1 MARTFKK
8 QNIERILHHPSLLK
22 GIVIMAIPVFLNNF
36 LKSLHDMV
44 DAIFI
49 ARMDVGSQETL
60 DAALAALNI
69 HWPVFFFFMALAA
82 GLGIATVAMV
92 SQYTG
97 AGRKD
102 LASSYASKLISL
114 AIVLA
119 LIVMA
124 IFFFTSDIVL
134 GFNLFAYLM
143 GARGE
148 ALGFAGVYFRI
159 RSYEFI
165 FVFIFI
171 VYQSIRQA
179 TGETLYPVILNI
191 GGILLNIFLT
201 WLFVSRL
208 SMGVAGAAY
217 ATLIAN
223 AAPLP
228 FIVYDLFHSKNHI
241 RISVKDMLIDKE
253 TLSEMKRFALP
264 ASLGQAVSS
273 LGFIII
279 QSIILRYGDMVSAGF
294 SVGNRISSLLLNP
307 VVAISTISA
316 AFIGL
321 NIGHDQ
327 PERARKAYEVSR
339 NLSFALMVIGIAII
353 IPLRFPIIE
362 LILGTNTSESYR
374 IAGVYTVWILLTQ
387 PFMALFQS
395 YIGLFN
401 GSGHSGHTLR
411 MSIVR
416 LWGMRVPMVLLSML
430 ILPPDDYRGIF
441 WAMMISNFV
450 ILFYGEYLKKQIKFD
465 VQVRL

>member
-1 MARTFKK
+1 
-8 QNIERILHHPSLLK
+8 
-22 GIVIMAIPVFLNNF
+22 
-36 LKSLHDMV
+36 
-44 DAIFI
+44 
-49 ARMDVGSQETL
+49 
-60 DAALAALNI
+60 
-69 HWPVFFFFMALAA
+69 
-82 GLGIATVAMV
+82 
-92 SQYTG
+92 
-97 AGRKD
+97 
-102 LASSYASKLISL
+102 
-114 AIVLA
+114 
-119 LIVMA
+119 
-124 IFFFTSDIVL
+124 
-134 GFNLFAYLM
+134 M

-148 ALGFAGVYFRI
+148 ALDFAGVYFRI

-165 FVFIFI
+165 LVFVFI

-191 GGILLNIFLT
+191 GGILLNILLT

-208 SMGVAGAAY
+208 QMGVAGAAY
-217 ATLIAN
+217 ATLIAH
-223 AAPLP
+223 AAPMP
-228 FIVYDLFHSKNHI
+228 FIIYDLFKSKHHI
-241 RISVKDMLIDKE
+241 RI
-253 TLSEMKRFALP
+253 TLSEMKIDLDTLKEMSRFALP

-273 LGFIII
+273 FGFIVI

-316 AFIGL
+316 AFVGL
-321 NIGHDQ
+321 NIGHNQ
-327 PERARKAYEVSR
+327 PERAKRAYEVSR

-353 IPLRFPIIE
+353 IPLRYPIIE
-362 LILGTNTSESYR
+362 LILGTNASESYR

-401 GSGHSGHTLR
+401 GSGHSAYTLK

-416 LWGMRVPMVLLSML
+416 LWGMRVPLVFLSML
-430 ILPPDDYRGIF
+430 LLPPDDYRGIF

-450 ILFYGEYLKKQIKFD
+450 ILFYGEYLKKNIKFD

>member
-1 MARTFKK
+1 VARPIKK
-8 QNIERILHHPSLLK
+8 ENIDRILHHPSLLK

-44 DAIFI
+44 DAIFV
-49 ARMDVGSQETL
+49 ARMDVGSQATL

-69 HWPVFFFFMALAA
+69 HWPIFHLFMALAA

-97 AGRKD
+97 AGRRD
-102 LASSYASKLISL
+102 LASSYASKLIML
-114 AIVLA
+114 AIIFA
-119 LIVMA
+119 LIVIG
-124 IFFFTSDIVL
+124 IFFLTSDTLL

-148 ALGFAGVYFRI
+148 ALGFAGEYFRI

-165 FVFIFI
+165 FVFVFI

-191 GGILLNIFLT
+191 GGILLNILLT
-201 WLFVSRL
+201 WIFVSIL
-208 SMGVAGAAY
+208 NMGIAGAAY

-223 AAPLP
+223 AAPMP
-228 FIVYDLFHSKNHI
+228 FVVYDLLMSKKHI
-241 RISVKDMLIDKE
+241 RISPKDMMIDKE
-253 TLSEMKRFALP
+253 TLYEMSRFAVP
-264 ASLGQAVSS
+264 ASVGQAVSS
-273 LGFIII
+273 LGFVII

-321 NIGHDQ
+321 NIGHAQ
-327 PERARKAYEVSR
+327 PERARRSYEVSR
-339 NLSFALMVIGIAII
+339 NLSFVLMVVGIAII

-362 LILGTNTSESYR
+362 LILGTKTSESYE
-374 IAGVYTVWILLTQ
+374 IAGNYAVWILATQ
-387 PFMALFQS
+387 PLMALFQS

-401 GSGHSGHTLR
+401 GSGHSNYTLK
-411 MSIVR
+411 MSLVR
-416 LWGMRVPMVLLSML
+416 LWGMRIPLVFLFMYL
-430 ILPPDDYRGIF
+430 LPPSDYRGIYY
-441 WAMMISNFV
+441 AMLISNFL
-450 ILFYGEYLKKQIKFD
+450 ILFYGHYLKKSIRYEL
-465 VQVRL
+465 QVRI